1 MQTKIYKN
9 SDICHA
15 KLQNNI
21 YIPQAI
27 RQENSVG
34 LLFFCILECKHYEHY
49 DGHEITQRAAGAEV
63 PRGCGRAGNHEAL
76 RYDAD
81 GGTYWYLWLILTNC
95 VKGWERLTYNRLRS
109 CKRTFKSAE

>member
-63 PRGCGRAGNHEAL
+63 PRGCGRAGYHAQL
-76 RYDAD
+76 RYDGN
-81 GGTYWYLWLILTNC
+81 GGAGQIFV
-95 VKGWERLTYNRLRS
+95 VKINLLY
-109 CKRTFKSAE
+109 

>member
-1 MQTKIYKN
+1 M
-9 SDICHA
+9 
-15 KLQNNI
+15 
-21 YIPQAI
+21 
-27 RQENSVG
+27 G

-95 VKGWERLTYNRLRS
+95 VKGPLHLPSEISKDTSLMTQES
-109 CKRTFKSAE
+109 TPPFQFKR